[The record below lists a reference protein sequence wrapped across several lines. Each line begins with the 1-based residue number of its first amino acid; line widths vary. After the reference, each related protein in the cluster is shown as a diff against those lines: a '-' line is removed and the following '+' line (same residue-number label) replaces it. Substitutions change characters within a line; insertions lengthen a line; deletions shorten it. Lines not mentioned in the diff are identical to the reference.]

1 MNNNI
6 RHNLSTIAIMGFAA
20 LSSLYI
26 ESKSQTLEE
35 KLKLYFISHAII
47 TASLITRFITETS
60 VLDKDSR
67 QYKKELKP
75 SKNISFFH
83 NNRKIHSDSDIYSD
97 SDSDI
102 DIDSVSD
109 SVSDI
114 DGEMSEELTIN

>member
-26 ESKSQTLEE
+26 ESKPQTLEE

-47 TASLITRFITETS
+47 TASLITRFIIEAS
-60 VLDKDSR
+60 VLDKDAR
-67 QYKKELKP
+67 QYKKEIKP

-97 SDSDI
+97 S
-102 DIDSVSD
+102 VSD
-109 SVSDI
+109 SVSDSDI
-114 DGEMSEELTIN
+114 DSEMSEELTINY